1 MSHHPDWS
9 KRWRVW
15 QDQGDWFVI
24 SPEYAERAFRTWREA
39 QDYADRMARTREV
52 VLPRVKHTGVVE
64 IYAEFMGNLVQTR
77 GTFDGNPVYYENQS
91 DNLEGA
97 ASLLLTLAERAKH
110 AGT

>member
-52 VLPRVKHTGVVE
+52 VLPRLRPPGELTVSA
-64 IYAEFMGNLVQTR
+64 IWSYDSLV
-77 GTFDGNPVYYENQS
+77 VYYVDASGQTVKGTPA
-91 DNLEGA
+91 DLARHA
-97 ASLLLTLAERAKH
+97 ATLLALAEQE
-110 AGT
+110 GTT